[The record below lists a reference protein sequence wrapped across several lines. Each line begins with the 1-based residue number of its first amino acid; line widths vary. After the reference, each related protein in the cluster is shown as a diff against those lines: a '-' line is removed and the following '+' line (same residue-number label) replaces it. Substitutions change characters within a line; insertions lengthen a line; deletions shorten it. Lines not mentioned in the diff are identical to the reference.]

1 MKPKKKKAEAP
12 KIKAAWTEVK
22 PPVAYGIEPFEI
34 DGEIVAYQVR
44 GPRIIAHRT
53 DAGDAL
59 TLCRMLQNAHD
70 AGYERGAM
78 VGLGMNEW
86 KDSKS
91 KTMYAYKWEGHA
103 ATVKGKPRP
112 KRKGAKNG

>member
-1 MKPKKKKAEAP
+1 MKKKAPKKEAP
-12 KIKAAWTEVK
+12 KAAWTEVK

-70 AGYERGAM
+70 AGYDAGRATTLTPR
-78 VGLGMNEW
+78 VEW
-86 KDSKS
+86 RKGEEMK
-91 KTMYAYKWEGHA
+91 AYEFKAEVPVP
-103 ATVKGKPRP
+103 VKAK
-112 KRKGAKNG
+112 KKGAKNG